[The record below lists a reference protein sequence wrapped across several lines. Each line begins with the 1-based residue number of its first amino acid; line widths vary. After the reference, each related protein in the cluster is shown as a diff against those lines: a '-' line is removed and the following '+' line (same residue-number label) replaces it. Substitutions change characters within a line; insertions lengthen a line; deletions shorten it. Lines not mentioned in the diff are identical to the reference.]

1 MTRRTIGF
9 IVTLALSLLVALLAA
24 APPAGKIPRIAILV
38 TISSVFVTF
47 GESASSSE
55 RIPRPRPVAGY
66 DTEMLVSSAPS
77 FGYDTDHV
85 PPQRPRR
92 EAAILHRGI
101 RRLHVWS
108 HDQDSVQKEGL
119 PCRGLYQER

>member
-55 RIPRPRPVAGY
+55 RIPRP
-66 DTEMLVSSAPS
+66 
-77 FGYDTDHV
+77 
-85 PPQRPRR
+85 
-92 EAAILHRGI
+92 
-101 RRLHVWS
+101 
-108 HDQDSVQKEGL
+108 
-119 PCRGLYQER
+119 